1 MVINLGMNWEDFY
14 KENIMSYIKSLQEN
28 PFELITLILDLAIV
42 IFLLYCFFK
51 VVRGSRAWQL
61 IKGIAF
67 LIIATWVSGLLNLK
81 ILNWILT
88 GIMNLGVIAIIV
100 IFQPELRRGLEQLGT
115 NKITK
120 FFGIDKDVSTKT
132 KEDIYKVVIAAT
144 ELSKAKTGALIVF
157 ERDIKI
163 KDIIATGI
171 PMDAEVS
178 PQLLVNIF
186 EPKTPLHDGA
196 VVIAGNKIAA
206 AACVLPL
213 ADDKDIA
220 KELGTRHR
228 AAIGISKESDSIVV
242 VVSEETGKMSVAKDG
257 TLIADVR
264 EDVLKKILIG
274 NIVTKRFTSERKE
287 RKDRLKKIKED
298 IQKEKKFRNIIV
310 LVNDINRINLNDF
323 AFGINEVLIIE
334 DNKKNRE
341 KLKYLHSIN
350 WSKIINDN
358 FKNRLFFSEYN
369 FCDYTDYKNKYVSTF
384 YYLDTEKINRI
395 KYFLRENKN
404 KNAHIICNSELET
417 EIKKELPNADCIVV
431 DLEDYIDKERNVY
444 D

>member
-1 MVINLGMNWEDFY
+1 MIINLGMNWENFY
-14 KENIMSYIKSLQEN
+14 KDNIMSYIKSLQAN
-28 PFELITLILDLAIV
+28 PLELITLIIDLAIV
-42 IFLLYCFFK
+42 LFLIYCFFK
-51 VVRGSRAWQL
+51 VVKGSRAWQL
-61 IKGIAF
+61 IKGIAL
-67 LIIATWVSGLLNLK
+67 LIIATWVSGLFNLK

-115 NKITK
+115 NKLAR
-120 FFGIDKDVSTKT
+120 FFGIDKDVLSKT

-144 ELSKAKTGALIVF
+144 ELSKAKTGALIVL

-163 KDIIATGI
+163 QDIISTGI
-171 PMDAEVS
+171 PMNAEVS

-242 VVSEETGKMSVAKDG
+242 IVSEETGKISVAKDG

-264 EDVLKKILIG
+264 EDVLKKILIS
-274 NIVTKRFTSERKE
+274 NIVTKRFTAERKE
-287 RKDRLKKIKED
+287 RKETLKKVKESMK
-298 IQKEKKFRNIIV
+298 KEKKQ
-310 LVNDINRINLNDF
+310 
-323 AFGINEVLIIE
+323 E
-334 DNKKNRE
+334 
-341 KLKYLHSIN
+341 
-350 WSKIINDN
+350 
-358 FKNRLFFSEYN
+358 
-369 FCDYTDYKNKYVSTF
+369 
-384 YYLDTEKINRI
+384 
-395 KYFLRENKN
+395 ENK
-404 KNAHIICNSELET
+404 
-417 EIKKELPNADCIVV
+417 
-431 DLEDYIDKERNVY
+431 
-444 D
+444 